1 MISELSRFRDFNKNQ
16 QAVIANAAIT
26 YGVNS
31 QALGREITNQISTMP
46 AVEYARASNWYF
58 DANTFASTLAEKYG
72 TTTEIVAGIVAAVS
86 PRMPWLR
93 NKNIAEAILS
103 RLSGIAALSADDGA
117 KVLSLGIY
125 SNVSMAI
132 KIGRGADISRT
143 LGGIKRQSFY
153 NNIAFPSQTDS
164 VTIDTWMLMAFC
176 KITGKDKNAANDFLR
191 ANRTIL
197 GGTGAGYIIMAD
209 AVRAVANNSFALHPH
224 QVQAAYWVGASQN
237 YNGGAIHTK

>member
-1 MISELSRFRDFNKNQ
+1 MISELSRFQDFNEIQ
-16 QAVIANAAIT
+16 QAIITNAAVT

-31 QALGREITNQISTMP
+31 LLLTEEIATQINTMP
-46 AVEYARASNWYF
+46 AVEYVKASNWYF
-58 DANTFASTLAEKYG
+58 DANTFASDLADKYG
-72 TTTEIVAGIVAAVS
+72 TTTEIVAGIISSVS

-103 RLSGIAALSADDGA
+103 RLSSIAALSADDGA
-117 KVLSLGIY
+117 KELGLGIY

-132 KIGRGADISRT
+132 KIARGADISQT

-153 NNIAFPSQTDS
+153 NNIAFPFETDS
-164 VTIDTWMLMAFC
+164 VTIDTWMLSAFC
-176 KITGKDKNAANDFLR
+176 KITGTDKATANDFLR

-197 GGTGAGYIIMAD
+197 GGTGAGYVIMAD
-209 AVRAVANNSFALHPH
+209 AVRIVANNSSVLHPH
-224 QVQAAYWVGASQN
+224 QVQAAYWVAASKS